1 MQFCHRCSPLVL
13 LIQEQ
18 VLDGGVSLD
27 TILLSDGS
35 VNSGV
40 QSSEV
45 HLTLELRRG
54 ICPWSSQ
61 GLAVT
66 TPGSEELHQ
75 DTLLI
80 VQHLL
85 LPVTL
90 GQLNHIL
97 ATSWFRVRLAASST
111 TTSSLASRL
120 LIHHLPGSSQTSI
133 NHTLGVSGSLVVLWL
148 VLVSTKY
155 LDGGESLDTILS
167 SQLPVLISIDCSHLD
182 NTLQS

>member
-18 VLDGGVSLD
+18 VLDRGVSLD

-45 HLTLELRRG
+45 LLTLELRRG

-97 ATSWFRVRLAASST
+97 ATST

-133 NHTLGVSGSLVVLWL
+133 NHTLGV
-148 VLVSTKY
+148 
-155 LDGGESLDTILS
+155 
-167 SQLPVLISIDCSHLD
+167 
-182 NTLQS
+182 